1 MIKSFKIKI
10 KNREESKLVQETI
23 FNQGLTWKGGDTT
36 VTYYSCGSEF
46 VGLCYRSE
54 RHELT
59 AFTDGTYDS
68 FNKNLCPEITFEQFI
83 KKYTNIISSD
93 KLKCLEFVEYCMN
106 HLNDEKTFEELYDE
120 YILNLKSNDK

>member
-1 MIKSFKIKI
+1 MIESFKIKI

-68 FNKNLCPEITFEQFI
+68 FNKNLCPEITLEEFKLRYFGKGQ
-83 KKYTNIISSD
+83 TNKQTCID
-93 KLKCLEFVEYCMN
+93 FATYCID
-106 HLNDEKTFEELYDE
+106 HLNDELTIEQLFDNFIKPK
-120 YILNLKSNDK
+120 NGN

>member
-1 MIKSFKIKI
+1 MIESFKIKI

-23 FNQGLTWKGGDTT
+23 FNQGLTWKDGDAT

-68 FNKNLCPEITFEQFI
+68 FNRNLCPEITFEQFI

-93 KLKCLEFVEYCMN
+93 KLNVFSRPISTPRNSTTY
-106 HLNDEKTFEELYDE
+106 HLNCIY
-120 YILNLKSNDK
+120 YY

>member
-1 MIKSFKIKI
+1 MIESFKIKI

-68 FNKNLCPEITFEQFI
+68 FNRNLCPEITFEQFI
-83 KKYTNIISSD
+83 KKYNIVTNLTFTKQQMFDFAEFYANNSD
-93 KLKCLEFVEYCMN
+93 AI
-106 HLNDEKTFEELYDE
+106 LNDELLKQF
-120 YILNLKSNDK
+120 LNP